1 MAVQV
6 ASPLIVTLEVGL
18 VLFVQSPV
26 QPAKPGVAS
35 PAPDSA
41 RDTIAP
47 SVNVNVHVLV
57 VEAGGVGTVA
67 WHEVP

>member
-6 ASPLIVTLEVGL
+6 SSPLIVTLEVGL
-18 VLFVQSPV
+18 VPFVQSPL
-26 QPAKPGVAS
+26 QPAKPGAAS

-41 RDTIAP
+41 KATVAP
-47 SVNVNVHVLV
+47 SVNVNVHVRV

-67 WHEVP
+67 WHELP